1 MTRIFRIL
9 MVFLV
14 VITGLAV
21 HLRNDQSVTFDYYLG
36 TVDLPFSF
44 FLVTALVS
52 GAVLG
57 IIACLPMLLYLKKDN
72 RALKSRLR
80 ISEKELD
87 NLRIIPTRN

>member
-21 HLRNDQSVTFDYYLG
+21 HLRNDQSITFDYYLG
-36 TVDLPFSF
+36 SVDLPFSF

-57 IIACLPMLLYLKKDN
+57 MIACLPMLLYLKKEN